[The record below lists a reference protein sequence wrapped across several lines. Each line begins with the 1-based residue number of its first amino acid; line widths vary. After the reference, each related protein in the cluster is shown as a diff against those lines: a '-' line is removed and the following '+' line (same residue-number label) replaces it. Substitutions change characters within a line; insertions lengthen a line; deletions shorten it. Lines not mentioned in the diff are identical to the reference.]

1 MPTIGQ
7 EGRKHVNL
15 VATTRGGDQG
25 GGTPRRWNL
34 HDAVS
39 DSPKNNGTVAVPR
52 SAEGYGREVA
62 DRLGR
67 ASGNA
72 DFLQL
77 VSRLKGNESAIR
89 RPEDRRLN
97 ILRAWQRAPFQR
109 IQRPNPNEPIWAWH
123 RESQPAAIG
132 RQRETQVAR
141 RQRELE
147 AHGLRRRRS
156 SAPMQ
161 NRDQRRSSTQHG
173 RKTPGK
179 PRSSDLPLAS
189 QGEDASLAGRF
200 ANPLQSEERRVG
212 KECRSRWSPYH

>member
-1 MPTIGQ
+1 MPAIGK
-7 EGRKHVNL
+7 ERRKHVNL
-15 VATTRGGDQG
+15 VAATRRCDQG
-25 GGTPRRWNL
+25 GDTSRRWNL
-34 HDAVS
+34 HNAIPNGAENDSVVS
-39 DSPKNNGTVAVPR
+39 VPR
-52 SAEGYGREVA
+52 PAEDYGRGIA
-62 DRLGR
+62 DWLGR
-67 ASGNA
+67 ASRNVN
-72 DFLQL
+72 FLQL
-77 VSRLKGNESAIR
+77 VSRLKRDESAIR

-97 ILRAWQRAPFQR
+97 ILGAWQRARFQR

-132 RQRETQVAR
+132 RKRETQVAR

-189 QGEDASLAGRF
+189 QGEDASLAGRCV
-200 ANPLQSEERRVG
+200 PLLPAVSN
-212 KECRSRWSPYH
+212 RSQAV